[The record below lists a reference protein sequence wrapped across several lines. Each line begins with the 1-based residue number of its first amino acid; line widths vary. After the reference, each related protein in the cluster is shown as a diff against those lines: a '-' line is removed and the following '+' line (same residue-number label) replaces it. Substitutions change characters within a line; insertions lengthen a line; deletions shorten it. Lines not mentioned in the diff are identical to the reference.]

1 MEFLPDHSELAQDIT
16 TASSSQV
23 HSSVMSHPRADM
35 AKELVQP
42 EAIDAEQDED
52 AVLETE
58 EVRF

>member
-1 MEFLPDHSELAQDIT
+1 
-16 TASSSQV
+16 
-23 HSSVMSHPRADM
+23 MSHPRADM